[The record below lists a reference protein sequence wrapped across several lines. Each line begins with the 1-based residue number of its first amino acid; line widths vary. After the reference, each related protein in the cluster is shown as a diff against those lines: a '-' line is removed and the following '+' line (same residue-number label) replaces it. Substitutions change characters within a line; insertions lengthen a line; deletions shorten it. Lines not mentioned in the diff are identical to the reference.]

1 MLCGS
6 LDGRGVWE
14 RTDTCM
20 GMTEQLCYARETITI
35 LLISYTP
42 IQNKKLKKTLPD
54 EKMKIQETD
63 AEKIF
68 AKHILNK

>member
-1 MLCGS
+1 
-6 LDGRGVWE
+6 
-14 RTDTCM
+14 M

-63 AEKIF
+63 SEKIF